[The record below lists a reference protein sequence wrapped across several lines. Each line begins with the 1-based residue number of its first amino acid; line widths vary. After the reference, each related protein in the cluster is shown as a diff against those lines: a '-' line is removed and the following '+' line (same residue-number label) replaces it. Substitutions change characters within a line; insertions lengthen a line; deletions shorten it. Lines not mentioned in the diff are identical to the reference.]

1 MAARWGAGE
10 ELLTAC
16 NMEFFSTNT
25 LDEAVI
31 LHGGLSS
38 DNMASL
44 ELETEALEA
53 LHCCLDP
60 SILSIFEDTT
70 TEENTFFSSQ
80 NKVGLDEDNEAT
92 LLTALTEILDNV
104 DDENLSPFDTL
115 PDSDLLTGQKGR
127 EHSPLRRLL
136 CLSHSPPERETLCH
150 TRQFSTGKSL
160 PRTQKSV
167 QRSDGE
173 EEEDGEA
180 FSPSLSPNRQSSSP
194 EQELL
199 NWGDLSLPL
208 PLALEQHM
216 EDEGED
222 GESMSVSLGELVRHM
237 HPYCMAV
244 CVEDEEGEERM
255 LAEEGI
261 LLEVVEQGEHGE
273 TIFAIPDMGIPHS
286 HLSLSLPG
294 VEDSSKAEQ
303 RVPDEISEAD
313 MLETPES
320 ELANDDVVVD
330 DDPAEVAGS
339 SAATLRSKAR
349 GEKVNSKP
357 KEETVERC
365 LSRRKKKRKN
375 KEKISP
381 AEVTPEPAQAEGRV
395 LRSASNRRATQ
406 ESSPRK
412 PMKETT
418 KPEKKKM
425 DKESFSSAIS
435 MAAPEAPKHKTRA
448 THTAET
454 QHTQRQSHVE
464 VTTLQLSTRPSVKV
478 IPASDHVSKVM
489 ASDLLPMTMTP
500 EKVPQPTTGCEKLQG
515 PLASAANPTAPQTMA
530 APQAMTINPAAPQSL
545 NPSEVPVS
553 VAPQATMQSNSCS
566 LGAPQVMPQPIEAP
580 QAIEPKP
587 KPLSL
592 QQYRLL
598 RQQKKPATVERP
610 EDQSTKWPSLPDA
623 PTELPPIPCLPI
635 PSSRDPRRPHP
646 SPGKNKE
653 VEEVKEAWQ
662 PMGPGAPPT
671 PEALLVPPA
680 YMLASKSS
688 SPSKA
693 TSANASPT
701 TPPQQAATPQPAKA
715 SQPQPPISAVPV
727 SSTVT
732 VVPPSPQTP
741 STQPQNPSVKCN
753 IPQAPQPALLQSQ
766 LPSLKPVVLIKS
778 ESSSGASS
786 KTTTDAHRPTLIATV
801 AQKPTPIAAD
811 LPEKMLNRTTNAA
824 AVQKSTPAAPL
835 KVAATLQK
843 GVVTLPQPKMPELPT
858 VTPGST
864 PAKPSTTQASKPPV
878 RCTTAQEAP
887 KAKSPTQEL
896 IEAFTSEIGI
906 EAADLTSLLEQ
917 FEETQAKEEQYV
929 LEVSGRAA
937 AVGNSSVEQP
947 CDRTVVETVSAH
959 DLASTAGLTPPATP
973 PHQMWKPLAPV
984 ALLGK
989 SRAVEA
995 PKPSPSKAI
1004 QIDARPLPSNKL
1016 RSKPPSPPVIPTP
1029 NPVALT
1035 LAFSDHDYCLPQ
1047 KEPVAIAGEPGKRW
1061 NVKQQAAIT
1070 IRTIEPLGSTTTR
1083 APQRIPAP
1091 SLQTL
1096 IPALGTKTQQAP
1108 QPLDVKTDRT
1118 SSVLGTPEASPTR
1131 LEQQFGPLERSPKK
1145 ERSYRGYNTTCS
1157 PMPSSSP
1164 REGKRGRERK
1174 RRPHHSSSPCSTDSE
1189 SDFHSS
1195 SQSRSCSP
1203 PRKRYRPRHSKS
1215 SSSASSCSSRSSSP
1229 SLSRSP
1235 PRRRY
1240 SYSSSRSGS
1249 WSTSRS
1255 RSPHRRAWRRGSRPR
1270 SPSLRPG
1277 YRSESR
1283 ENSQEVKRLKE
1294 KAIEERRVV
1303 YVGRIRGTMTRKELK
1318 ERFSLYGEIEEC
1330 TLHFRDH
1337 GDNYGFVT
1345 YYDTKDA
1352 FTAIENGGKLRK
1364 PDELPF
1370 DLCFGGRRQFC
1381 KASYAD
1387 LDSNREY
1394 DPSPAKGKFDALDFD
1409 TLLKQAQKGL
1419 KR

>member
-10 ELLTAC
+10 ATLTAC
-16 NMEFFSTNT
+16 NMDFFSTNT

-38 DNMASL
+38 DSL
-44 ELETEALEA
+44 ELETGEALEA
-53 LHCCLDP
+53 LCCLDP

-70 TEENTFFSSQ
+70 TGE

-104 DDENLSPFDTL
+104 DNENLSPFDTL

-136 CLSHSPPERETLCH
+136 CLSHSSPESETPCN

-160 PRTQKSV
+160 PRTQESV

-173 EEEDGEA
+173 EEEDAEA
-180 FSPSLSPNRQSSSP
+180 CSPSLSPDRQPSSP

-199 NWGDLSLPL
+199 TWGGLSLPL
-208 PLALEQHM
+208 EQHM
-216 EDEGED
+216 D

-244 CVEDEEGEERM
+244 CVEDDGEERL

-261 LLEVVEQGEHGE
+261 LLEVVEHGEHGE
-273 TIFAIPDMGIPHS
+273 TIFAIPDMGIPYA

-294 VEDSSKAEQ
+294 VEDSFKAEQ

-320 ELANDDVVVD
+320 ESANDVVVD
-330 DDPAEVAGS
+330 DDAAKVAGPSDPAE
-339 SAATLRSKAR
+339 TLRAKAS
-349 GEKVNSKP
+349 GENVIYRRP

-375 KEKISP
+375 KVKRSP
-381 AEVTPEPAQAEGRV
+381 AEVAPEPAQAEGRV
-395 LRSASNRRATQ
+395 LRSASHRGATQ
-406 ESSPRK
+406 ESSHRK
-412 PMKETT
+412 PIKETSR
-418 KPEKKKM
+418 PEKK
-425 DKESFSSAIS
+425 DKETFSSAIS
-435 MAAPEAPKHKTRA
+435 MAAPEAPKQKTRA
-448 THTAET
+448 THAGET
-454 QHTQRQSHVE
+454 QHVQRQSHVE
-464 VTTLQLSTRPSVKV
+464 VTTLTLSTHPSVKV
-478 IPASDHVSKVM
+478 IPASDHVLKVM
-489 ASDLLPMTMTP
+489 TSDLLPVTMTP
-500 EKVPQPTTGCEKLQG
+500 KKLPQTTTGCEKPQSL
-515 PLASAANPTAPQTMA
+515 LASATNPT
-530 APQAMTINPAAPQSL
+530 APQAMTINPAAPQAL
-545 NPSEVPVS
+545 NPSERPVS
-553 VAPQATMQSNSCS
+553 VAPQAIMQSNSAS
-566 LGAPQVMPQPIEAP
+566 LAAPQVIPKPIKAS

-598 RQQKKPATVERP
+598 RQQKKPAPLERP
-610 EDQSTKWPSLPDA
+610 EGQSTKWPSLPDA

-646 SPGKNKE
+646 SPGKTE
-653 VEEVKEAWQ
+653 VEVKAAWQ

-693 TSANASPT
+693 SSANASPI
-701 TPPQQAATPQPAKA
+701 TPPQQATVPTQQPAKA
-715 SQPQPPISAVPV
+715 SQSPISVVPS
-727 SSTVT
+727 SSTVS
-732 VVPPSPQTP
+732 VVPPP
-741 STQPQNPSVKCN
+741 PQNPFVKRN
-753 IPQAPQPALLQSQ
+753 IPQAPHPALMNPLLQSQ
-766 LPSLKPVVLIKS
+766 LPSKTVVLIKS
-778 ESSSGASS
+778 QSSSGASS
-786 KTTTDAHRPTLIATV
+786 KTTTAANRPALIATI
-801 AQKPTPIAAD
+801 AQKPTPVAGA
-811 LPEKMLNRTTNAA
+811 LLEKTFNCTTNAA
-824 AVQKSTPAAPL
+824 AVSVQKPTPAAPL
-835 KVAATLQK
+835 KVATTLQK

-864 PAKPSTTQASKPPV
+864 PAKPSTTQSSKPAV

-947 CDRTVVETVSAH
+947 CDRTVVERVGAH

-973 PHQMWKPLAPV
+973 PHQMWKPLVPV

-989 SRAVEA
+989 NRVAET

-1004 QIDARPLPSNKL
+1004 QINARPVPANKL
-1016 RSKPPSPPVIPTP
+1016 RSKPPSPPITPT
-1029 NPVALT
+1029 NTVALT

-1047 KEPVAIAGEPGKRW
+1047 KEPVAIAEEPGKRW

-1083 APQRIPAP
+1083 APLRIPAP

-1096 IPALGTKTQQAP
+1096 IPALCTKTQQAP
-1108 QPLDVKTDRT
+1108 LPLDVRTDRT

-1131 LEQQFGPLERSPKK
+1131 LEQQVGPLEMSPKK
-1145 ERSYRGYNTTCS
+1145 GRSYRGHNITCS
-1157 PMPSSSP
+1157 PSP
-1164 REGKRGRERK
+1164 REEKGGRERK
-1174 RRPHHSSSPCSTDSE
+1174 RRIHHSSSPCSTDSE
-1189 SDFHSS
+1189 SDFHSSS

-1215 SSSASSCSSRSSSP
+1215 SSSSSSCSSRSSSP
-1229 SLSRSP
+1229 SVSRSP

-1249 WSTSRS
+1249 WSRSRS
-1255 RSPHRRAWRRGSRPR
+1255 RSPHRRAWRRGSSPR

-1277 YRSESR
+1277 YRPESR

-1303 YVGRIRGTMTRKELK
+1303 YVGRIRGTMTLKELK

-1394 DPSPAKGKFDALDFD
+1394 DPSPAKGKFDVLDFD

>member
-10 ELLTAC
+10 AMLTAC
-16 NMEFFSTNT
+16 NMDFFSTNT

-31 LHGGLSS
+31 LHGGMSS
-38 DNMASL
+38 DSL
-44 ELETEALEA
+44 ELETGEALEA
-53 LHCCLDP
+53 LCCLDA

-70 TEENTFFSSQ
+70 TGE

-104 DDENLSPFDTL
+104 DNENLSPFDTL

-127 EHSPLRRLL
+127 EHSPLRKML
-136 CLSHSPPERETLCH
+136 CLSHSPPEGETPCN

-160 PRTQKSV
+160 PRTQESV

-173 EEEDGEA
+173 EEEDAEA
-180 FSPSLSPNRQSSSP
+180 CSPSLSPDRQPSSP

-199 NWGDLSLPL
+199 NWGGLSL

-216 EDEGED
+216 D

-244 CVEDEEGEERM
+244 CMEDEGEELL

-261 LLEVVEQGEHGE
+261 LLEVVEHGEHGE
-273 TIFAIPDMGIPHS
+273 TIFAIPDMGCS
-286 HLSLSLPG
+286 RLSLSLPG
-294 VEDSSKAEQ
+294 VEDSFKAEQ
-303 RVPDEISEAD
+303 RVPDEISEVD

-320 ELANDDVVVD
+320 EAVNYVVVD
-330 DDPAEVAGS
+330 DTAEVADP
-339 SAATLRSKAR
+339 AATLRAKAS
-349 GEKVNSKP
+349 GENVIYRRP

-375 KEKISP
+375 KVKRSP

-395 LRSASNRRATQ
+395 LRSASHRCAAQ
-406 ESSPRK
+406 ESWPRK
-412 PMKETT
+412 PVKETT
-418 KPEKKKM
+418 RPEKK
-425 DKESFSSAIS
+425 DKESFSYAIS
-435 MAAPEAPKHKTRA
+435 VAAPEAPKQKTRA
-448 THTAET
+448 THAGET
-454 QHTQRQSHVE
+454 QHIPRQSHVE
-464 VTTLQLSTRPSVKV
+464 VTTLTLSTHPSVKV

-489 ASDLLPMTMTP
+489 ASDLLPVTMTP
-500 EKVPQPTTGCEKLQG
+500 EKVPQRTTGCEKPQSL
-515 PLASAANPTAPQTMA
+515 LASAANPTAPQ
-530 APQAMTINPAAPQSL
+530 AMTINPVAPQAL
-545 NPSEVPVS
+545 NPSELPVS
-553 VAPQATMQSNSCS
+553 VAPQAIMQSNGAS
-566 LGAPQVMPQPIEAP
+566 LAVPQVIPQAS

-598 RQQKKPATVERP
+598 RQQKKPAPLERP

-635 PSSRDPRRPHP
+635 PSPRDPRRPHP
-646 SPGKNKE
+646 SPGKTE
-653 VEEVKEAWQ
+653 VEVKAAWQ

-693 TSANASPT
+693 SSANASPT
-701 TPPQQAATPQPAKA
+701 TPPQQAAVPTPQPAKA
-715 SQPQPPISAVPV
+715 SQPPISVVPS
-727 SSTVT
+727 SSTVS
-732 VVPPSPQTP
+732 VLPPP
-741 STQPQNPSVKCN
+741 PQNPFVTCN
-753 IPQAPQPALLQSQ
+753 IPQAPHPALTNPLLQSQ
-766 LPSLKPVVLIKS
+766 VPCKTVVLIKS
-778 ESSSGASS
+778 QSSSGASF
-786 KTTTDAHRPTLIATV
+786 KTTTDANRPTLIATV
-801 AQKPTPIAAD
+801 AQKPTPIAAA
-811 LPEKMLNRTTNAA
+811 LLEKTVNCTANAA
-824 AVQKSTPAAPL
+824 AVCVQKPAPAAPL
-835 KVAATLQK
+835 KVVTTLQK
-843 GVVTLPQPKMPELPT
+843 GVVTLPWPKMPELPT

-864 PAKPSTTQASKPPV
+864 PAKPSTTQSSKPAV

-937 AVGNSSVEQP
+937 AVGNSSMEQP
-947 CDRTVVETVSAH
+947 CDRTVVERVCAH
-959 DLASTAGLTPPATP
+959 DLTSTAGLTPPATP

-989 SRAVEA
+989 SRAADA

-1004 QIDARPLPSNKL
+1004 QINARPLPATKP
-1016 RSKPPSPPVIPTP
+1016 RSKPPSPSVTP
-1029 NPVALT
+1029 PPNTVALN

-1047 KEPVAIAGEPGKRW
+1047 KVPVAIAEEPGKRW

-1070 IRTIEPLGSTTTR
+1070 IRTIEPLGNTTTR

-1091 SLQTL
+1091 SFQTL

-1108 QPLDVKTDRT
+1108 LPLDVRTDRT
-1118 SSVLGTPEASPTR
+1118 SSALGTPEASPTR
-1131 LEQQFGPLERSPKK
+1131 QEQQVCPLEMSPKK
-1145 ERSYRGYNTTCS
+1145 GRSYRGHNITCS
-1157 PMPSSSP
+1157 PSP
-1164 REGKRGRERK
+1164 REGKGGRERK
-1174 RRPHHSSSPCSTDSE
+1174 RRIHHSSSPCSTDSE
-1189 SDFHSS
+1189 SDFHSSS

-1215 SSSASSCSSRSSSP
+1215 SSSSSSCSSRSSSRSSSP
-1229 SLSRSP
+1229 SVSRSP

-1249 WSTSRS
+1249 WSRSRS
-1255 RSPHRRAWRRGSRPR
+1255 RSPHRRAWRRGRSPR

-1277 YRSESR
+1277 YRPESR

-1303 YVGRIRGTMTRKELK
+1303 YVGRIRGTMTRKELR
-1318 ERFSLYGEIEEC
+1318 ERFSYYGEIEEC

-1381 KASYAD
+1381 NASYAD

-1394 DPSPAKGKFDALDFD
+1394 DPSPAKGKFDVLDFD

>member
-1 MAARWGAGE
+1 MAARWAAGE
-10 ELLTAC
+10 AMLTAC
-16 NMEFFSTNT
+16 NMDFFSTNP

-38 DNMASL
+38 DSL
-44 ELETEALEA
+44 ELETGEALEA
-53 LHCCLDP
+53 LCCLDP

-70 TEENTFFSSQ
+70 TGE

-104 DDENLSPFDTL
+104 DNENLSPFDTL
-115 PDSDLLTGQKGR
+115 PDSDLLTGQKCR

-136 CLSHSPPERETLCH
+136 CLSHSPTESETHCN

-160 PRTQKSV
+160 PRTQESV

-173 EEEDGEA
+173 EEEDAEA
-180 FSPSLSPNRQSSSP
+180 CSPSLSPNGQPSSP

-199 NWGDLSLPL
+199 NWGGLSL

-216 EDEGED
+216 EEEGED

-244 CVEDEEGEERM
+244 CMEDEGEERM

-261 LLEVVEQGEHGE
+261 LLEVVEHGEHGE
-273 TIFAIPDMGIPHS
+273 TIFAIPDMGIPCS

-294 VEDSSKAEQ
+294 AEDSSKAEH
-303 RVPDEISEAD
+303 RVPDEISEAY

-320 ELANDDVVVD
+320 ESANDVVVD
-330 DDPAEVAGS
+330 TAEVADPS
-339 SAATLRSKAR
+339 DPAVTLRSKAS
-349 GEKVNSKP
+349 GENVIYRRP

-365 LSRRKKKRKN
+365 LSRRKKKPKN
-375 KEKISP
+375 KVKISP

-395 LRSASNRRATQ
+395 LRSASNRGAAE

-412 PMKETT
+412 PIKETT
-418 KPEKKKM
+418 RPEKKKK
-425 DKESFSSAIS
+425 DNESFSSAIS

-448 THTAET
+448 THAAEA

-464 VTTLQLSTRPSVKV
+464 VTTLTLSTHPSVKV
-478 IPASDHVSKVM
+478 IPASDHMSKVM
-489 ASDLLPMTMTP
+489 SSDLLPVTMTP
-500 EKVPQPTTGCEKLQG
+500 EKVPQPTTGCEKPRS
-515 PLASAANPTAPQTMA
+515 PLASAANPTAPQAMA
-530 APQAMTINPAAPQSL
+530 INPAAPQAV
-545 NPSEVPVS
+545 NPSELPVS
-553 VAPQATMQSNSCS
+553 VAPQATLQFKCAS
-566 LGAPQVMPQPIEAP
+566 LVAPQVTPMPIKAP

-598 RQQKKPATVERP
+598 RQQKKPAPLERP

-623 PTELPPIPCLPI
+623 PTDLPPIPCLPI

-646 SPGKNKE
+646 TPGKTE
-653 VEEVKEAWQ
+653 VEVKAAWQ

-693 TSANASPT
+693 SSANASPT
-701 TPPQQAATPQPAKA
+701 TAPQQAAVPTPQPAKA
-715 SQPQPPISAVPV
+715 SQPPISVVPA
-727 SSTVT
+727 SSTVN
-732 VVPPSPQTP
+732 VVPPPPQNP
-741 STQPQNPSVKCN
+741 STQPQNPPAKRN
-753 IPQAPQPALLQSQ
+753 IPQAPHPALSNPLLQSQ
-766 LPSLKPVVLIKS
+766 LPSKNVVLIKS
-778 ESSSGASS
+778 QSSSGASL
-786 KTTTDAHRPTLIATV
+786 KTTTDANR
-801 AQKPTPIAAD
+801 PTPIAAA
-811 LPEKMLNRTTNAA
+811 LLEKMLTRTTNAA
-824 AVQKSTPAAPL
+824 AVFVQKPTPVAPL
-835 KVAATLQK
+835 KVATTLQK
-843 GVVTLPQPKMPELPT
+843 GVTLPRPELPT

-864 PAKPSTTQASKPPV
+864 PATTQSSKPPV

-937 AVGNSSVEQP
+937 AVGNSSVEEP
-947 CDRTVVETVSAH
+947 CDRTVVERVSAH

-989 SRAVEA
+989 SRVAET

-1004 QIDARPLPSNKL
+1004 QINARPLPANKL
-1016 RSKPPSPPVIPTP
+1016 RSKPPSPPVTSTP

-1035 LAFSDHDYCLPQ
+1035 LAFSDHDYCLLQ
-1047 KEPVAIAGEPGKRW
+1047 KEPVAIAEEPGKRW

-1108 QPLDVKTDRT
+1108 LPLDVRTDRT

-1131 LEQQFGPLERSPKK
+1131 QEQQVGPLERSTKK
-1145 ERSYRGYNTTCS
+1145 GRSYRGYNITCS
-1157 PMPSSSP
+1157 PT
-1164 REGKRGRERK
+1164 GGRERK
-1174 RRPHHSSSPCSTDSE
+1174 RRIHHSSSPCSTDSE
-1189 SDFHSS
+1189 SDFHSSS

-1215 SSSASSCSSRSSSP
+1215 SSSSSSCSSRSSSP
-1229 SLSRSP
+1229 SVSRSP

-1249 WSTSRS
+1249 WSRSRS
-1255 RSPHRRAWRRGSRPR
+1255 RSPHRRAWRRGSSPR

-1277 YRSESR
+1277 YRPESR

-1303 YVGRIRGTMTRKELK
+1303 YVGRIRGTMTRKELR

-1394 DPSPAKGKFDALDFD
+1394 DPSPAKGKFDVLDFD

>member
-10 ELLTAC
+10 TMLTAC
-16 NMEFFSTNT
+16 NMDFFATNT

-31 LHGGLSS
+31 LHGGLSN
-38 DNMASL
+38 DSL
-44 ELETEALEA
+44 ELETGEALEA
-53 LHCCLDP
+53 LCCLDP

-70 TEENTFFSSQ
+70 TGE

-104 DDENLSPFDTL
+104 DNENLSPFDTL

-136 CLSHSPPERETLCH
+136 CLSHSPPESETPCN

-160 PRTQKSV
+160 PRTQESV

-173 EEEDGEA
+173 EEDDAEA
-180 FSPSLSPNRQSSSP
+180 CSPSLSPDRQPSSP

-199 NWGDLSLPL
+199 NWGGLSLPL

-216 EDEGED
+216 D

-244 CVEDEEGEERM
+244 RMEDEGEELL

-273 TIFAIPDMGIPHS
+273 TIFAIPDMGIPCS

-294 VEDSSKAEQ
+294 VGDSFKAEQ

-320 ELANDDVVVD
+320 ESANDVVVD
-330 DDPAEVAGS
+330 NDTAEVAGPS
-339 SAATLRSKAR
+339 DPAATLRAKAS
-349 GEKVNSKP
+349 GENVIYRRP

-375 KEKISP
+375 KVKSSP

-395 LRSASNRRATQ
+395 LRSASNRGAAQ

-412 PMKETT
+412 PIKETT
-418 KPEKKKM
+418 RPNKK
-425 DKESFSSAIS
+425 DNESFSSAIS
-435 MAAPEAPKHKTRA
+435 MAATEAPKQKTRA
-448 THTAET
+448 THAAET
-454 QHTQRQSHVE
+454 QHIERQSHVE
-464 VTTLQLSTRPSVKV
+464 VTTLTLSTHPSVKV
-478 IPASDHVSKVM
+478 VPGSNHLSKVM
-489 ASDLLPMTMTP
+489 ASDLLPVTMTP
-500 EKVPQPTTGCEKLQG
+500 EKVPQPTTGCKKPQS

-530 APQAMTINPAAPQSL
+530 APQAMTINPAASQAL
-545 NPSEVPVS
+545 NPSELPVS
-553 VAPQATMQSNSCS
+553 VAPQATMQSNGAS
-566 LGAPQVMPQPIEAP
+566 LAAPQVISKPIKAS

-592 QQYRLL
+592 QQYRL
-598 RQQKKPATVERP
+598 RQQKKPAPLERP

-623 PTELPPIPCLPI
+623 PTELLPIPCLPI

-646 SPGKNKE
+646 SPGKTE
-653 VEEVKEAWQ
+653 VEVKTAWQ

-693 TSANASPT
+693 SSANASST
-701 TPPQQAATPQPAKA
+701 TPPQQAAVPTPQPAAVPTPQPAEA
-715 SQPQPPISAVPV
+715 SQPPNSVVPA
-727 SSTVT
+727 SSTVN
-732 VVPPSPQTP
+732 VVPP
-741 STQPQNPSVKCN
+741 QNPFVKRN
-753 IPQAPQPALLQSQ
+753 IPQAPHPALTNPLLQ
-766 LPSLKPVVLIKS
+766 LPSKTVVLIKS
-778 ESSSGASS
+778 QSSSGASS
-786 KTTTDAHRPTLIATV
+786 KTTTDANRPTLIDTV
-801 AQKPTPIAAD
+801 AQNPTPIAAA
-811 LPEKMLNRTTNAA
+811 LLEKTLNSTTNAA
-824 AVQKSTPAAPL
+824 SVFVPKPTPAAPL
-835 KVAATLQK
+835 KVATTLQK
-843 GVVTLPQPKMPELPT
+843 GVVTLPRPKMPELPT

-864 PAKPSTTQASKPPV
+864 PAKPSTTQSSKPPV

-947 CDRTVVETVSAH
+947 CDRTVVERVSAH

-989 SRAVEA
+989 SRAAEI

-1004 QIDARPLPSNKL
+1004 QINARPLPSNKL
-1016 RSKPPSPPVIPTP
+1016 RSKPPTPPITPTP
-1029 NPVALT
+1029 NTVALT

-1047 KEPVAIAGEPGKRW
+1047 KEPVAIAEEPGKRW

-1070 IRTIEPLGSTTTR
+1070 IRTIEPLGSTTNR
-1083 APQRIPAP
+1083 APQRIPVP

-1108 QPLDVKTDRT
+1108 LPLDVRTDRT

-1131 LEQQFGPLERSPKK
+1131 QEQQVGPLERSPKK
-1145 ERSYRGYNTTCS
+1145 GRSYRGHNITCS
-1157 PMPSSSP
+1157 PSP
-1164 REGKRGRERK
+1164 RERKGGRERK
-1174 RRPHHSSSPCSTDSE
+1174 RRIHHSSSPCSTDSE
-1189 SDFHSS
+1189 SDFHSSS

-1215 SSSASSCSSRSSSP
+1215 SSSSSSCSSRSSS
-1229 SLSRSP
+1229 SSVSRSP

-1249 WSTSRS
+1249 WSRSRS
-1255 RSPHRRAWRRGSRPR
+1255 RSPHRRAWRRGSSPH

-1277 YRSESR
+1277 YRPESR

-1303 YVGRIRGTMTRKELK
+1303 YVGRIRGTMTREELR

-1394 DPSPAKGKFDALDFD
+1394 DPSPAKGKFDVLDFD